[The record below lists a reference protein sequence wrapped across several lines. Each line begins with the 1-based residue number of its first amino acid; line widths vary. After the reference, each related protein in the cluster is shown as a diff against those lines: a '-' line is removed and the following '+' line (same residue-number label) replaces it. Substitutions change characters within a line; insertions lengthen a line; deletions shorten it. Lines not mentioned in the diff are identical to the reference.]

1 MKANK
6 RANVVPLF
14 SKLASHK
21 SFITPAPTLND
32 GPAKIPDR
40 DLAIAIVAKVLA
52 DPPTILKMRDRGI
65 VTRYMWRYGTIMME
79 EAWFYSLITMGL
91 IYGST
96 TSAY

>member
-1 MKANK
+1 VIRAALAIGPEFVAHIFIKANK

-14 SKLASHK
+14 SKLTSHK

-40 DLAIAIVAKVLA
+40 GLTIAIVAKVLA

-65 VTRYMWRYGTIMME
+65 VT
-79 EAWFYSLITMGL
+79 
-91 IYGST
+91 
-96 TSAY
+96 